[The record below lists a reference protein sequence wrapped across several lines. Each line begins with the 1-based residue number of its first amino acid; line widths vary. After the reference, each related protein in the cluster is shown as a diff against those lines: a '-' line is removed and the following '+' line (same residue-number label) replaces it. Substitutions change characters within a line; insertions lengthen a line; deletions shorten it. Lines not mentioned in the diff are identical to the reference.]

1 MFLSE
6 FKLVEGKENNKKCAQ
21 QIIDNAKELEADFE
35 KKNQEIQILQDKI
48 ERLEDKNR
56 ILEDEMAS
64 IKDQNT
70 NLNTENEELREK
82 CSLRLADKEKL
93 DDKVMKTERHNIKLL
108 CDLKKVTQDR
118 DKFEKGL
125 NERTEEIQEM
135 KKNFSN
141 LTKQNISHTKTLLE
155 VYR

>member
-1 MFLSE
+1 ME
-6 FKLVEGKENNKKCAQ
+6 KCY
-21 QIIDNAKELEADFE
+21 IHLEADFE

-93 DDKVMKTERHNIKLL
+93 DEKVMKTERHNIKLL
-108 CDLKKVTQDR
+108 CDLTEITQDR
-118 DKFEKGL
+118 DKCEKGL
-125 NERTEEIQEM
+125 NEKTEEIQEM

-141 LTKQNISHTKTLLE
+141 LTKKTLSDTKTLLE